1 MKQTADIAVYSP
13 DDRLKLIVEVKNY
26 RNATDEWA
34 AELRRNL
41 LVDGFI
47 PAAEFFLLVLP
58 EYSYLWHR
66 CESPDAVPADYKFP
80 TKDVL
85 QLRGDT
91 ASPDKLSSFGL
102 ELLTSSWLNALAV
115 SQVSR
120 GEAPELDWAFDSGLY
135 DSIKD
140 GSVKVESKL

>member
-13 DDRLKLIVEVKNY
+13 DDRLKLVVEVKSY

-34 AELRRNL
+34 AKLRRNL

-47 PAAEFFLLVLP
+47 PASEFFLLVLP

-66 CESPDAVPADYKFP
+66 CESRDAVPADYKFR

-85 QLRGDT
+85 RLHGDT
-91 ASPDKLSSFGL
+91 ANPDKLSSLGL

-120 GEAPELDWAFDSGLY
+120 GEVPGLDWAFDSGLY